1 MSQDFYWQL
10 AEENPE
16 AIVWDEYVEAYLG
29 VGNRQGMKPV
39 AVYDMRVLQG
49 IVIEDLIGDI
59 KLMDELAEKHQDN
72 EESLTSDII
81 RLSKE
86 FMETQIFTSKGSDG
100 ENAPI
105 FLDIPYIDSRYET
118 MEEE

>member
-10 AEENPE
+10 AEDNPQ

-29 VGNRQGMKPV
+29 VAHRQGMKPV

-49 IVIEDLIGDI
+49 IVIEDLLADS
-59 KLMDELAEKHQDN
+59 KLMEELIEKHEDN
-72 EESLTSDII
+72 EESLTKDIVN
-81 RLSKE
+81 LSKE
-86 FMETQIFTSKGSDG
+86 FMENNIFTSEGSDG

-105 FLDIPYIDSRYET
+105 FLDIPYIDSRYEM